1 MDDWLMNKKL
11 AEAENIAHMR
21 DMDRREEME
30 RQMRDERNTN
40 SYRDWMRI

>member
-1 MDDWLMNKKL
+1 MVDWLMNKKL
-11 AEAENIAHMR
+11 QEAENIAHMR